1 MKKISV
7 MLLISLFIFGSNL
20 HSQVSIQKATVTSF
34 KNYPLNG
41 VVIICK
47 KSKQTVKTDSLGMFS
62 IVVNKNEVLVIKA
75 EGFKYFST
83 RIKDDSPLNIN
94 LLFEAGDKAYQSVLN
109 NNYLSKSTLDYC
121 IKNLMGENNNFDRML
136 NIYDII
142 QSIYP
147 AAQFSTTGSEKKV
160 VLESRG
166 PNSLFSGNE
175 ALLVVDGIVTA
186 DISGISPAQVKS
198 VKVLVGN
205 DAADWGS
212 RGANGVVEIELK
224 SK

>member
-1 MKKISV
+1 
-7 MLLISLFIFGSNL
+7 
-20 HSQVSIQKATVTSF
+20 
-34 KNYPLNG
+34 
-41 VVIICK
+41 
-47 KSKQTVKTDSLGMFS
+47 
-62 IVVNKNEVLVIKA
+62 
-75 EGFKYFST
+75 
-83 RIKDDSPLNIN
+83 
-94 LLFEAGDKAYQSVLN
+94 
-109 NNYLSKSTLDYC
+109 
-121 IKNLMGENNNFDRML
+121 MGENNNFDRML

-212 RGANGVVEIELK
+212 RGVITSYSIHYTKLYETHPNQLVIELLC
-224 SK
+224 SFLQ